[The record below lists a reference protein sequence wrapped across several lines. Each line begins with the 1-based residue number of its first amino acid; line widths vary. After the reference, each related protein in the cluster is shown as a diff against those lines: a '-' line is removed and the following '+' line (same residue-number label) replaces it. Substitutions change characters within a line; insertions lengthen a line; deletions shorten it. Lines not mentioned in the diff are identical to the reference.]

1 MLGPSSSSKWQEPKL
16 LAVALAVPSSTSLMY
31 TAPPIHPGS
40 SCRLL
45 QEVVFNLSPSLS
57 FQCFWY
63 QSYKISEMKVPV
75 LAL

>member
-40 SCRLL
+40 SCLL
-45 QEVVFNLSPSLS
+45 QEVAFTLSPSLS

-63 QSYKISEMKVPV
+63 QSYKISEMKVSV